1 MLVPCEASVEH
12 GFALK
17 RASPSIGAAQVAPCV
32 ETLLAHDGAGGICY
46 RRPRA
51 KVVLVNI
58 MKPVHA
64 IFLLYNGE
72 HAKRASKEGATRVVT
87 VLRHKLAVVAVDF
100 LSKNGIAVLLHY
112 ASALLVKSILVFDLA

>member
-1 MLVPCEASVEH
+1 MLVPCEASAEH
-12 GFALK
+12 RLAFK
-17 RASPSIGAAQVAPCV
+17 RARPSIGITKISPGV
-32 ETLLAHDGAGGICY
+32 ETQLLLNRAAGIGY

-112 ASALLVKSILVFDLA
+112 ASALLVKSVLVFDLA